1 MHRAEGSAGI
11 KNGRAGAGRTSGAR
25 NMHPNCKPLM
35 VGKWLATL
43 IKPPANRPHGPT
55 RLLNLYSGSGSE
67 MVSAMLAGWD
77 EVVGIE
83 REPRTPD
90 SPDYIS
96 ILMARCTLAAT
107 NPRAFEPDAVKRDA
121 HVVEGQT
128 SLFGEK
134 IA

>member
-1 MHRAEGSAGI
+1 
-11 KNGRAGAGRTSGAR
+11 
-25 NMHPNCKPLM
+25 
-35 VGKWLATL
+35 
-43 IKPPANRPHGPT
+43 
-55 RLLNLYSGSGSE
+55 

-96 ILMARCTLAAT
+96 ILKARCTLAET

-121 HVVEGQT
+121 NVIEGQIG
-128 SLFGEK
+128 LFGAIK
-134 IA
+134 